1 MMIVKVAIVV
11 TIENQLVV
19 AIVSAVKDTMTME
32 VQHYVNPVMKH
43 AKLAMDPI
51 VIIALLAIIRIIE
64 KFLDPMNVY
73 VSRDIMIMELLF
85 VLNAIILGY
94 YLILSYFLVQ
104 NAWGGIQNIIVQ
116 NVMHLIN
123 VRIFQE
129 IKLVLAMIIIT
140 MMEMLRV
147 NSAII
152 LGIFL
157 FIFLIY

>member
-32 VQHYVNPVMKH
+32 MQHYVNPVMKH

-94 YLILSYFLVQ
+94 YLILSYFLVK
-104 NAWGGIQNIIVQ
+104 NA
-116 NVMHLIN
+116 
-123 VRIFQE
+123 
-129 IKLVLAMIIIT
+129 
-140 MMEMLRV
+140 
-147 NSAII
+147 
-152 LGIFL
+152 
-157 FIFLIY
+157 